1 MENKAKIRGTIVGL
15 NFTDN
20 EIVIKLGEEHNIEGL
35 QDLLHKDM
43 KIDIFVQK
51 I

>member
-1 MENKAKIRGTIVGL
+1 MENKAKISGTIVGL

-20 EIVIKLGEEHNIEGL
+20 EIVIKLDEEHNIEGL
-35 QDLLHKDM
+35 QNLLHKEM
-43 KIDIFVQK
+43 KIDVQ